1 MSFNHVSDYLNEMRI
16 GRRIDTWL
24 RFELA
29 HQRTVAFV
37 LVDFHE
43 EILGG
48 ELILKRRQ
56 IVTVRGKC
64 FIKVSSIAK

>member
-1 MSFNHVSDYLNEMRI
+1 MDSQPFKRLFFFVAIVVLMSFNHVSDYLNEMRI

-24 RFELA
+24 WFKLA

-37 LVDFHE
+37 LVDFQE

-48 ELILKRRQ
+48 KLILKRR
-56 IVTVRGKC
+56 
-64 FIKVSSIAK
+64 